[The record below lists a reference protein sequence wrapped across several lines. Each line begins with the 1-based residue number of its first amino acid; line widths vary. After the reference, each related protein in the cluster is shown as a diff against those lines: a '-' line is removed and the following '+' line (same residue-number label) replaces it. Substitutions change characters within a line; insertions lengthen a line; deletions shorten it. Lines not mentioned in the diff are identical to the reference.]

1 MKKNISINVSGIIFH
16 IEEDGYEPLKNYLD
30 SINRYFST
38 FDDSHEIIADIEGR
52 IAEIF
57 LNKLKDGKQVITH
70 EDVKSLISTMG
81 SIRDFQEAEEGGLF
95 NAAPEIAEEEE
106 EDEPVRDPS
115 TTRRLYRDTKRKLVG
130 GVLSG
135 IAYYFNIDA
144 LWTRLIFILL
154 FFGVSVL
161 PSIGGFLFIAY
172 ILLWIIVPGN
182 DSLKE
187 ERKVKKMYRNPE
199 GKVLGG
205 VAGGVAAY
213 FGTDVVLIRL
223 LFVALIFAGGTGIIL
238 YIILWIILPMAKT
251 ITDKMEMKGQPVT
264 LSNIESTIKKSLSVR
279 EGEENVFVKVL
290 LFPFRLIATL
300 FDFLSK
306 FMGPFL
312 HFFVDALRIVTGI
325 ILILTGIL
333 SIAALI
339 VGGAVLLGII
349 TGGEIEM
356 IYNIP
361 LDVLKQDLKFLPG
374 ITLIIAL
381 IVPFMGLAILGF
393 SVITRK
399 FLISSRV
406 AWSMFA
412 LWLIAVALFSASVPA
427 VVRQFS
433 TYGQHIEKNEYDVS
447 GKTMV
452 LKSASQPGDAFSDIN
467 MNIRSHDEA
476 VVVVELS
483 YKAVGSDRAEAS
495 DNARMLE
502 YRYSQSDSTFIFET
516 GASFADGAYYRSQ
529 ELTINFFIP
538 NGQKFV
544 LEPGMRKLIG
554 NFLHRRG
561 FKNESLKDEYIWIF
575 DNNELLCLNCP
586 EVKNPSKGLT
596 EGIDLREIR
605 GYFKNYDI
613 TGFYGLHI
621 GSNFEVKIRKG
632 KEYEV
637 IVNGRQSEVEAVEV
651 VKQGDQLRINHKGKP
666 GGDQD
671 ESQIKV
677 YITMPDLSSISFG
690 GESRTNIAGFSG
702 GLLEVETK
710 DGSLVELD
718 HEGGDIIAKV
728 EDKSRLVL
736 SGKGSKLNAS
746 VSDGAKLFAFDFNAD
761 QVELS
766 TSHAASA
773 RVAAEKNIQI
783 NSKGASNVRYRG
795 DARVIIDK
803 SDGSSVVKD

>member
-57 LNKLKDGKQVITH
+57 LNNLKDGKQVIAH
-70 EDVKSLISTMG
+70 EDVKSLIGTMG
-81 SIRDFQEAEEGGLF
+81 SIKDFQEAEEGGLF
-95 NAAPEIAEEEE
+95 STGTETA
-106 EDEPVRDPS
+106 EDEKEETVRDPS
-115 TTRRLYRDTKRKLVG
+115 TTRRLYRDTKRKLLG

-135 IAYYFNIDA
+135 ISYYFNIDA

-161 PSIGGFLFIAY
+161 PSIAGFLFIGY

-182 DSLKE
+182 DALKE

-223 LFVALIFAGGTGIIL
+223 LFVALIFAGGTGVIL
-238 YIILWIILPMAKT
+238 YIILWIILPEAKS

-264 LSNIESTIKKSLSVR
+264 LSNIESTIKKSLSVS
-279 EGEENVFVKVL
+279 EGEENVFVKIL

-306 FMGPFL
+306 LMGPFL
-312 HFFVDALRIVTGI
+312 HFFVDALRIITGI
-325 ILILTGIL
+325 LLILIGIL

-339 VGGAVLLGII
+339 VGGGVLLGII
-349 TGGEIEM
+349 AGGEIDM

-374 ITLIIAL
+374 ISLIIGL
-381 IVPFMGLAILGF
+381 IIPFMGLAILGF

-399 FLISSRV
+399 YLINSRI

-412 LWLIAVALFSASVPA
+412 LWLIAIAVFSASVPS

-433 TYGQHIEKNEYDVS
+433 TYGQHVEKNEYDIA
-447 GKTMV
+447 GKTVV
-452 LKSASQPGDAFSDIN
+452 LRSASQPDAVFSDIT
-467 MNIRSHDEA
+467 MNIRSHDDA
-476 VVVVELS
+476 LVVVELS
-483 YKAVGSDRAEAS
+483 YQAVGTDRSEAS

-502 YRYSQSDSTFIFET
+502 YRYSQSDSTFIFQT
-516 GASFADGAYYRSQ
+516 GASFARGAHFRSQ

-544 LEPGMRKLIG
+544 MEPGMRKLIG
-554 NFLHRRG
+554 NFMHRRG
-561 FKNESLKDEYIWIF
+561 FKNEFLNEEYIWVF
-575 DNNELLCLNCP
+575 ENNELRCLNCP
-586 EVKNPSKGLT
+586 TEKGSSDGQS

-605 GYFKNYDI
+605 GYFKNYEM
-613 TGFYGLHI
+613 TGFYGLNI
-621 GSNFEVKIRKG
+621 GSDFDVKVRKG
-632 KEYEV
+632 NEYEV
-637 IVNGRQSEVEAVEV
+637 IVNGRQSEVANVEV
-651 VKQGDQLRINHKGKP
+651 IKQGDQLRISHKSKRGSDK
-666 GGDQD
+666 D
-671 ESQIKV
+671 ESKIKI
-677 YITMPDLSSISFG
+677 YITMPEISSITFTDDA
-690 GESRTNIAGFSG
+690 RANIAGFSS
-702 GLLEVETK
+702 GLLEVEAK
-710 DGSLVELD
+710 DASLVELD
-718 HEGGDIIAKV
+718 HEGGEIVAKI

-736 SGKGSKLNAS
+736 SGKGTKLNAT
-746 VSDGAKLFAFDFNAD
+746 VSDGAKLFAFDFTAD
-761 QVELS
+761 QVELN

-773 RVAAEKNIQI
+773 RITAEKNMQI

>member
-16 IEEDGYEPLKNYLD
+16 IEEDGYDPLKNYLD

-38 FDDSHEIIADIEGR
+38 FEDSHEIIADIEGR

-57 LNKLKDGKQVITH
+57 LNNLKDGKQVITY
-70 EDVKSLISTMG
+70 EDVKGLISTMG
-81 SIRDFQEAEEGGLF
+81 SIKDFQEAEEGGLF
-95 NAAPEIAEEEE
+95 NTAPEITEEEQE
-106 EDEPVRDPS
+106 EPVRDPS
-115 TTRRLYRDTKRKLVG
+115 TTRRLYRDTKRKLLG

-135 IAYYFNIDA
+135 MAYYFNIDA

-161 PSIGGFLFIAY
+161 PSIAGFLFIAY

-182 DSLKE
+182 DALKE

-238 YIILWIILPMAKT
+238 YVILWIILPMAKS

-279 EGEENVFVKVL
+279 EGEENLFVKIL

-306 FMGPFL
+306 IMGPFL
-312 HFFVDALRIVTGI
+312 HFFVDALRIVIGI
-325 ILILTGIL
+325 ILILIGIL
-333 SIAALI
+333 SIAALM
-339 VGGAVLLGII
+339 VGVAVLLGII
-349 TGGEIEM
+349 AGGEIEM

-361 LDVLKQDLKFLPG
+361 LDVLKQDLKLLPG
-374 ITLIIAL
+374 ITLLIAL
-381 IVPFMGLAILGF
+381 TIPFMGLAILGF

-406 AWSMFA
+406 AWSMFGV
-412 LWLIAVALFSASVPA
+412 WLIALAVFSASVPA

-433 TYGQHIEKNEYDVS
+433 TFGQHIEKNEYDLS

-452 LKSASQPGDAFSDIN
+452 LKSISHPGAGFSDIN

-476 VVVVELS
+476 MVMVELN
-483 YKAVGSDRAEAS
+483 YQAVGSDRTEAS

-502 YRYSQSDSTFIFET
+502 YRYSQSDSIFVFHT
-516 GASFADGAYYRSQ
+516 GASFAEGAHYRSQ
-529 ELTINFFIP
+529 ELTINFLIP

-554 NFLHRRG
+554 NFMHRRG
-561 FKNESLKDEYIWIF
+561 FKNDLLKEEYIWVF
-575 DNNELLCLNCP
+575 EKNELRCLNCP
-586 EVKNPSKGLT
+586 EEKKPEEHNT

-605 GYFKNYDI
+605 GYFKNYDV
-613 TGFYGLHI
+613 TGFYGLNMI
-621 GSNFEVKIRKG
+621 GDFDVKVRRGKAFEI
-632 KEYEV
+632 
-637 IVNGRQSEVEAVEV
+637 IVNGRQSEVAEVEV
-651 VKQGDQLRINHKGKP
+651 VKQGDELRINHKTKRK
-666 GGDQD
+666 GDKD
-671 ESQIKV
+671 ESTIKV
-677 YITMPDLSSISFG
+677 FITMPDLSSVSFG
-690 GESRTNIAGFSG
+690 DESRVNIAGFSV
-702 GLLEVETK
+702 GLIEVAAK
-710 DGSLVELD
+710 DATLIELD
-718 HEGGDIIAKV
+718 HEGGDIFAKI

-736 SGKGSKLNAS
+736 SGKGSTLNAR
-746 VSDGAKLFAFDFNAD
+746 VSDGAKLFAFDFTAER
-761 QVELS
+761 VELS

-773 RVAAEKNIQI
+773 RVTAEKNMEIT
-783 NSKGASNVRYRG
+783 SKGASNVRYRG